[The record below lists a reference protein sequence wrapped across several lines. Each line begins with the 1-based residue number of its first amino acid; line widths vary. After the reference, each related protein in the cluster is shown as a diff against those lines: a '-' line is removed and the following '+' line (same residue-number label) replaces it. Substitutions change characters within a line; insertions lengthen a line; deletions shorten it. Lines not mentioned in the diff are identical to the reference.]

1 MQLQIDKKC
10 NQNWDEMKDSDSQQK
25 FCDVCSK
32 CVHDLDHYSFKEL
45 KIFLND
51 NPTACIKIKT
61 RNLEQFNS
69 YEASK
74 SISNQSKRWLQ
85 LSSLVGFLSF
95 STITEAQTENDS
107 IIVQGVINDNYN
119 FPVADAEV
127 NLKNSN
133 KIVYTDENGKFE
145 LKALKNQ
152 SYYEIEYSYL
162 GSEKQLFVIEDTTVC
177 KIIINEKEMNN
188 IELGGPIIFRKRTI
202 VGKTLRKISWPF
214 RQIGKLF

>member
-10 NQNWDEMKDSDSQQK
+10 NQNWNEMKDAESQQK

-32 CVHDLDHYSFKEL
+32 CVHNLDHYSFKEL
-45 KIFLND
+45 KTFLND
-51 NPTACIKIKT
+51 NPTACVKIKT

-95 STITEAQTENDS
+95 STITKAQTENDS
-107 IIVQGVINDNYN
+107 IVVQGIINDGNG
-119 FPVADAEV
+119 FPEYDIPV
-127 NLKNSN
+127 NLKNSK
-133 KIVYTDENGKFE
+133 KIVYTNENGEFKI
-145 LKALKNQ
+145 KVPINQ
-152 SYYEIEYSYL
+152 DSYTLEYDSYGIKEFTFTNPSICQNIKTETGDVLL
-162 GSEKQLFVIEDTTVC
+162 GEVVYY
-177 KIIINEKEMNN
+177 
-188 IELGGPIIFRKRTI
+188 RKSHFIKKVGRT
-202 VGKTLRKISWPF
+202 ISWPF

>member
-45 KIFLND
+45 KTFLND

-107 IIVQGVINDNYN
+107 IIVQGIINDGNG
-119 FPVADAEV
+119 FPESDVPV
-127 NLKNSN
+127 NLKNSEN
-133 KIVYTDENGKFE
+133 IVYTNENGEFKI
-145 LKALKNQ
+145 KVPINQ
-152 SYYEIEYSYL
+152 DSYTLEYDSYGIKEFTFTNPSICQNIKTETGDVL
-162 GSEKQLFVIEDTTVC
+162 IGEVVYYKKSDFIK
-177 KIIINEKEMNN
+177 KI
-188 IELGGPIIFRKRTI
+188 GRT
-202 VGKTLRKISWPF
+202 ISWPF
-214 RQIGKLF
+214 RRIGKFF